1 MQFVVP
7 EESFQQRN
15 IKKYKSIF
23 SYVINMGEGNEDELV
38 DFSGDIHS
46 LDAEDCGDTSMAMGT
61 F

>member
-1 MQFVVP
+1 MVLGS
-7 EESFQQRN
+7 ETSES
-15 IKKYKSIF
+15 
-23 SYVINMGEGNEDELV
+23 EGNEDELV